1 MKILISACLVGQNV
15 KYDGTNNSILEDPLI
30 KKLLNLDILI
40 PICPET
46 EGGLATPREPVEI
59 KNNKAIEK
67 NGNDKTENFFYGADK
82 ACQLAIENGVKLA
95 IMKTKSPSC
104 GSDKIYD
111 GNFNKTL
118 VCGDGITVKALKK
131 LGIKAFSEDDLD
143 ELKRV
148 LSEKVSKI
156 SK

>member
-1 MKILISACLVGQNV
+1 
-15 KYDGTNNSILEDPLI
+15 
-30 KKLLNLDILI
+30 
-40 PICPET
+40 
-46 EGGLATPREPVEI
+46 
-59 KNNKAIEK
+59 
-67 NGNDKTENFFYGADK
+67 
-82 ACQLAIENGVKLA
+82 
-95 IMKTKSPSC
+95 MKTKSPSC

-131 LGIKAFSEDDLD
+131 LGIKVFSEDDLD